1 MTELAH
7 KQPCLELPFLTTP
20 NSGDGDPYFQLTRRE
35 RGSQPA
41 NIAKKPLG
49 KKVSSSIAGG
59 AKFTAGKPTKPQQES
74 AASKEGIGV
83 ASFFSASFS
92 LSHPALEAWSLGDS
106 NP

>member
-1 MTELAH
+1 MAALV
-7 KQPCLELPFLTTP
+7 
-20 NSGDGDPYFQLTRRE
+20 TRRLFFSAFGLVH
-35 RGSQPA
+35 RCPGNAA